1 MSVGGTV
8 LVLLLLLGAQSNLTA
23 EELRQSEGM
32 IESNDI
38 KYLLQSEGR
47 AGRDMSAAEQK
58 LLQAPRESED
68 AIVASLVKLANPGK
82 SRRGRK
88 YRSLVC
94 ALSRND
100 VHLREYVVRNLLAG
114 FGHIVIYDNN
124 QVGPL
129 HARLVIVR
137 RTDVEL
143 LAPCRCRRSA
153 RARITT
159 RPPCWRPSCVPGW

>member
-1 MSVGGTV
+1 MISLSSSRRYALGVGGA

-23 EELRQSEGM
+23 EELRHSEG
-32 IESNDI
+32 IIDSRDV
-38 KYLLQSEGR
+38 KYLLQSEDPR
-47 AGRDMSAAEQK
+47 GRDVSVAGMK
-58 LLQAPRESED
+58 LQAVQEPMESED
-68 AIVASLVKLANPGK
+68 AIVATLVKLANPGK

-124 QVGPL
+124 QV
-129 HARLVIVR
+129 
-137 RTDVEL
+137 
-143 LAPCRCRRSA
+143 RS
-153 RARITT
+153 
-159 RPPCWRPSCVPGW
+159 CFDF